1 MTMATEP
8 LDVDVDNA
16 EEVRLEAEK
25 SETYPAPEPYPSN
38 FYTNDLLSSIRYD
51 LFTMRYDLHTIAEF
65 IDTLKFVCEL
75 VAYAVAGA
83 MIGWAIGS
91 LLP

>member
-1 MTMATEP
+1 MATEP

-16 EEVRLEAEK
+16 EEVKAEA
-25 SETYPAPEPYPSN
+25 ETYPAPEPYHSN

>member
-1 MTMATEP
+1 MATEP

-25 SETYPAPEPYPSN
+25 ETYPAPETYPSN

-51 LFTMRYDLHTIAEF
+51 LRSIRYDLRSIAEF

-83 MIGWAIGS
+83 MIGWAIGT
-91 LLP
+91 LLL

>member
-1 MTMATEP
+1 MMIMATEP
-8 LDVDVDNA
+8 LDVDVDNTQ
-16 EEVRLEAEK
+16 EVKAEAE
-25 SETYPAPEPYPSN
+25 SYPTPEPYPAN

-51 LFTMRYDLHTIAEF
+51 LRSIAEF

-91 LLP
+91 LLL